1 MQSTSPPAAYQLACG
16 RFNACGRYYSFSV
29 GPVHFLQLN
38 TETPLDTADID
49 AGQATWIWRDLQQAR
64 SSGALFNIASGH
76 RPLYCSSG
84 GKDCANFA
92 GLLREQVEDAFHA
105 NGVDVVIAGHK

>member
-1 MQSTSPPAAYQLACG
+1 MRAAF

-64 SSGALFNIASGH
+64 SSGTIFNIASVH

-105 NGVDVVIAGHK
+105 YGVDVVIAGHK